1 MRKIPNPRSQVPKKL
16 QTPSSKKREEDA
28 GLLEFG
34 AWDLF
39 GIWDLGF
46 GISEFAPWQ

>member
-1 MRKIPNPRSQVPKKL
+1 MRKIQNHKPQVPKKL
-16 QTPSSKKREEDA
+16 QNPNSKKREYA

-39 GIWDLGF
+39 GIWDLEVG
-46 GISEFAPWQ
+46 SWKFAPCQ